1 MKNVIKKTLHFFVYI
16 LAVFIVVLTC
26 ALINDSFSGYNIKTL
41 SGSYVCFS
49 KKQIYTFHEDYVEFI
64 TPLESYDYSFE
75 INPGKVTIDNQDF
88 IIYKTGILDQST
100 NIFYEKVKG
109 FYSLKNE

>member
-1 MKNVIKKTLHFFVYI
+1 MKNVIKKTLHFFIYI

-26 ALINDSFSGYNIKTL
+26 ALINDSFNGYNVKTL
-41 SGSYVCFS
+41 YGSYVNFS
-49 KKQIYTFHEDYVEFI
+49 KKQIYTFHDDYVEFI

-88 IIYKTGILDQST
+88 IVYKTGILDKST

-109 FYSLKNE
+109 YYSLKNE